1 MMFRSH
7 SHSIITR
14 IASLLRHATTLPLC
28 ICEYAEKNMRQMLLE
43 IREWENVSLVLRQ
56 IYCYGNSCVSRTWRF
71 LQHFSRLTA
80 CL

>member
-28 ICEYAEKNMRQMLLE
+28 ICECFAEKNMRQMLLE
-43 IREWENVSLVLRQ
+43 IRECKNVSLILRQ
-56 IYCYGNSCVSRTWRF
+56 IYCYGNSYVS
-71 LQHFSRLTA
+71 LTIPVTF
-80 CL
+80 